1 MDGCGVYVFMM
12 NLLNMMDSHGCGLM
26 EMASICEALVNR
38 DVKR

>member
-12 NLLNMMDSHGCGLM
+12 NLLNMVDFHGCCLM
-26 EMASICEALVNR
+26 EMASICEGFVNR